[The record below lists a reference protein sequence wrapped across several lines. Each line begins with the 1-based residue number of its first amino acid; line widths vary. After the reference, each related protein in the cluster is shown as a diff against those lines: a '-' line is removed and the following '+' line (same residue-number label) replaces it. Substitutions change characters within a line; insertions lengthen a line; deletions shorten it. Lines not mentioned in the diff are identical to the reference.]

1 MNTLN
6 SSSSSASF
14 TVDKQEEEGQHVICK
29 LACGFGDVTNV
40 TVDEETATEMDTCAE
55 LQGNGNKYFV
65 KTRNGESVELLV
77 QFGSSTSSVSSG
89 YRTAANRQVDI
100 KTEPSSSDG
109 GNGGS
114 DDSGDNDS
122 SDGGDLFAA
131 SMKLYD
137 LVGVA
142 ASALAATLM

>member
-1 MNTLN
+1 MNPLN

-29 LACGFGDVTNV
+29 LASGFGDVTNV

-65 KTRNGESVELLV
+65 KTRNGGSVELLV

-89 YRTAANRQVDI
+89 YRTAARLSRMQMLDM
-100 KTEPSSSDG
+100 
-109 GNGGS
+109 
-114 DDSGDNDS
+114 SGEQEVFTLS
-122 SDGGDLFAA
+122 HLVEGTPQSRSFA
-131 SMKLYD
+131 ML
-137 LVGVA
+137 
-142 ASALAATLM
+142 

>member
-1 MNTLN
+1 MSTLN

-29 LACGFGDVTNV
+29 LASGFGDVTNV

-65 KTRNGESVELLV
+65 KTRNGGSVELLV

-100 KTEPSSSDG
+100 
-109 GNGGS
+109 
-114 DDSGDNDS
+114 
-122 SDGGDLFAA
+122 
-131 SMKLYD
+131 
-137 LVGVA
+137 
-142 ASALAATLM
+142 